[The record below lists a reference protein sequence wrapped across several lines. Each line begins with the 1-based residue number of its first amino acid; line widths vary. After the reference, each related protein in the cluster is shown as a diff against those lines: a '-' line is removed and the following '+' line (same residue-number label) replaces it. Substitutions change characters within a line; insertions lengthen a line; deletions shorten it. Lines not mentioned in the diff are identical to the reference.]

1 MKPRLVAF
9 WLGTVTAS
17 LALSVV
23 LFHYAA
29 VPQSV
34 AEKAHHPQ
42 AAEEMGSIDLGAPYG
57 TVPVTDLVSYYV
69 EHPPAA
75 AASGAADSGGS
86 HFGGC

>member
-1 MKPRLVAF
+1 MKPKLVAF
-9 WLGTVTAS
+9 WLGSLAAS
-17 LALSVV
+17 LALSAV

-34 AEKAHHPQ
+34 VEKAAHPQ

-75 AASGAADSGGS
+75 TASGATDSGAS